1 MLGVNTRFHRLTLK
15 WTSSNPNFASSYP
28 NYLLRARSTYSGS
41 GDKFPP
47 LTGYRFK
54 RFIHP

>member
-1 MLGVNTRFHRLTLK
+1 MDELESKLCM
-15 WTSSNPNFASSYP
+15 SYP
-28 NYLLRARSTYSGS
+28 NYLLRPRSTYSGS